1 LFNKPSKDD
10 FWKALDGFKRNK
22 DMGISGENT
31 KFLQESMKELF
42 KLNISKIENDP
53 TKIEIVERVK
63 RYEREEKTK
72 LKSSD
77 RQYISIESIKKIINE
92 LKISNTRG
100 FDGMF
105 NNIIEKVNSE
115 LIQHKIRL
123 LINAILGTGY
133 TPKLLNRSIII
144 PIIKDKSKKEFDT
157 NNFRPISVSNV
168 FAQILEKLIL
178 ENCSNL
184 LKSSIRF

>member
-22 DMGISGENT
+22 DTGISGENT
-31 KFLQESMKELF
+31 KLLQESMKELF
-42 KLNISKIENDP
+42 KLNIGKIENDP
-53 TKIEIVERVK
+53 SKIEIVEIVK

-100 FDGMF
+100 FDGMC
-105 NNIIEKVNSE
+105 NNMIKMVNLE
-115 LIQHKIRL
+115 LIQQPAK
-123 LINAILGTGY
+123 
-133 TPKLLNRSIII
+133 
-144 PIIKDKSKKEFDT
+144 
-157 NNFRPISVSNV
+157 NV
-168 FAQILEKLIL
+168 
-178 ENCSNL
+178 
-184 LKSSIRF
+184 KSSIWF